1 MSVPPQQPGPYGQQP
16 GQFGQQPG
24 QFGQQPGPGQQP
36 GGYPPPPQ
44 GFPQGGQQPGY
55 GTPPGGYGQPQQ
67 PGPGQQPYGQPG
79 QFGPPGQPG
88 QQPGYGQPG
97 GFGDPYGPPPKKSPL
112 PWILGGVGA
121 VAVIAVVVV
130 LVMTMGGGSNGT
142 AKDAADSYVAAVN
155 SRDFDKLKALTC
167 AEKHGTIDDIKKA
180 TDPGAFAAEL
190 EKELKDMP
198 PEFKKQIEEAQE
210 AAKNIKVNLTVDKVE
225 EKSDTEATATVSV
238 KFQGVPDS
246 MKDFVKDDT
255 DTLAFKKTD
264 DGWVACPT
272 S

>member
-24 QFGQQPGPGQQP
+24 QFGQQPGYGQQP
-36 GGYPPPPQ
+36 GGYPPPAQ

-55 GTPPGGYGQPQQ
+55 GTPPGGYPQQGQ

-79 QFGPPGQPG
+79 QFN
-88 QQPGYGQPG
+88 QPGYGQPG
-97 GFGDPYGPPPKKSPL
+97 GFGDPYGAPPKKSPL

-121 VAVIAVVVV
+121 LVVIGVVVTLIV
-130 LVMTMGGGSNGT
+130 TLGGGNGT

-155 SRDFDKLKALTC
+155 SRDFDKLTALTC
-167 AEKHGTIDDIKKA
+167 NEGKKSIEDIKKA

-190 EKELKDMP
+190 EKELKDLP
-198 PEFKKQIEEAQE
+198 PEFKKQIEQAQE
-210 AAKNIKVNLTVDKVE
+210 AAKNIKVNLTLDKVE
-225 EKSDTEATATVSV
+225 EKSDTEATATISV
-238 KFQGVPDS
+238 KFDGVPDS
-246 MKDFVKDDT
+246 MKEFVKDDT
-255 DTLAFKKTD
+255 DTLPFKKTD
-264 DGWVACPT
+264 DGWVACPK